1 VCSVFTREECG
12 LLLFTFVCG
21 TSNFGRFT
29 NLAET
34 ETAARASGELTDRF
48 STSPACSRLLST
60 YTNFVVDSP
69 LNNHHRTPGQSTSRV
84 AHKTVVCCGGDQ
96 RTVFFPLQTALNYSA
111 ALEVGTS
118 QSPPQLRV
126 CFVPHEQRRS
136 SASLLSA
143 PGAIV
148 ELSVL
153 RDSLGENVNSNN
165 TERQRRGQPAHST
178 PTPLAHNDDDQQRTL
193 SPQQQQVPR

>member
-1 VCSVFTREECG
+1 MCSVFTREECG

-126 CFVPHEQRRS
+126 CFVPPRTTFVGVISQRTRCNCRTVS
-136 SASLLSA
+136 S
-143 PGAIV
+143 PRQFGR
-148 ELSVL
+148 E
-153 RDSLGENVNSNN
+153 RQQNN
-165 TERQRRGQPAHST
+165 TERQRRGQPAHS
-178 PTPLAHNDDDQQRTL
+178 PSIPLAHNDDDQQRTL